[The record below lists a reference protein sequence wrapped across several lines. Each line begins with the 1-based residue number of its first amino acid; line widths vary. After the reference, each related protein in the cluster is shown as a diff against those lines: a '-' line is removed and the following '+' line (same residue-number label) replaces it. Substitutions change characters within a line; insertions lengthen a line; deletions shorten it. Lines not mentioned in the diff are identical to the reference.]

1 MIILPTIKKRKR
13 MLQLLN
19 DKKHVLPIFNWFF
32 FLLFS
37 FYPLAQSNGIE
48 LFENLVSTEQ
58 MEVQG
63 EADQN
68 GVLSESS
75 DPSEAKLW
83 ICQNLE
89 DFQIYFIDLNE
100 APRFDLSKPLPS
112 LTSKD
117 ILIPPPQF

>member
-1 MIILPTIKKRKR
+1 

-19 DKKHVLPIFNWFF
+19 DKKHVLPIINWFF

-37 FYPLAQSNGIE
+37 FYPLAQSNGME
-48 LFENLVSTEQ
+48 LFENLVAMEQ
-58 MEVQG
+58 MEGQG
-63 EADQN
+63 EADPS
-68 GVLSESS
+68 GALSESS
-75 DPSEAKLW
+75 DPLEAKIW

-89 DFQIYFIDLNE
+89 DFHLHFFDVKKS
-100 APRFDLSKPLPS
+100 PRFDRAQLLPS